1 VNFRRQKC
9 SDEDRDGET
18 LDLAEARRALLE
30 ARAENTRLRFELQQ
44 LRVGVRADEDV
55 IAP

>member
-1 VNFRRQKC
+1 VNFRRQKS
-9 SDEDRDGET
+9 SDDDPDDEM

-30 ARAENTRLRFELQQ
+30 ARAENTRLRAELQQ
-44 LRVGVRADEDV
+44 LRVGIRADEDV

>member
-1 VNFRRQKC
+1 VNFRRQKR
-9 SDEDRDGET
+9 SDEDPDET

-30 ARAENTRLRFELQQ
+30 ARAENSRLRAELQQ